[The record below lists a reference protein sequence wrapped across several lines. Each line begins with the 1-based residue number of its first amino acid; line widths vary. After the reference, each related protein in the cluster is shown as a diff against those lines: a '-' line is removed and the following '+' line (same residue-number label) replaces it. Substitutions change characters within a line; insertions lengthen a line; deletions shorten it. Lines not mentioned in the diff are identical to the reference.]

1 MIYYLDIWSDL
12 TIFSDGG
19 SRKTKKI
26 EKEIRDVKDVNLHKR
41 LYYHTIL

>member
-1 MIYYLDIWSDL
+1 MTLPYLVMEEVEKL
-12 TIFSDGG
+12 
-19 SRKTKKI
+19 KKI